1 MFDVPALVY
10 ALIGFMVIGSIIAVE
25 ARDLLSTVISVSAVG
40 AALSVIALSV
50 GAPDIAITQ
59 VVVEVLCLII
69 LIRVVVTRED
79 STYNS
84 QPSRAAT
91 AMGLVFATFLVVVC
105 AVAFSGLRPFGKP
118 LMATEPDTMGAQYVA
133 QSFEKTGSAN
143 AVMGVLL
150 DFRAYDTLGEATVI
164 FAAVIGVYVLLRK
177 SGRLPAG
184 TKPGSEPKT

>member
-1 MFDVPALVY
+1 VFNLPLAVY

-25 ARDLLSTVISVSAVG
+25 TRDLLSTVISVSAVG
-40 AALSVIALSV
+40 AALSVIALLI

-69 LIRVVVTRED
+69 LIRVVVTRQD

-91 AMGLVFATFLVVVC
+91 AMGLAFAAFLVVVC
-105 AVAFSGLRPFGKP
+105 AIGFSGLRPFGSP
-118 LMATEPDTMGAQYVA
+118 ALTDDPAAMGAQYLEQTFA
-133 QSFEKTGSAN
+133 GTGAPN

-164 FAAVIGVYVLLRK
+164 FAAVIGAYVLLRK
-177 SGRLPAG
+177 VGRVR
-184 TKPGSEPKT
+184 S

>member
-1 MFDVPALVY
+1 MFNVPTTVY
-10 ALIGFMVIGSIIAVE
+10 ALIGFMFVGSIIAVE

-40 AALSVIALSV
+40 AALSVIALAV

-59 VVVEVLCLII
+59 VVVEVLCLVL

-79 STYNS
+79 TTYDA

-91 AMGLVFATFLVVVC
+91 AMGLTF
-105 AVAFSGLRPFGKP
+105 VAFLAIACVVGFAGMRAFGQP
-118 LMATEPDTMGAQYVA
+118 ALAGDSTTMGAQYLS
-133 QSFEKTGSAN
+133 QSFTETGAAN

-177 SGRLPAG
+177 VGRV
-184 TKPGSEPKT
+184 KS